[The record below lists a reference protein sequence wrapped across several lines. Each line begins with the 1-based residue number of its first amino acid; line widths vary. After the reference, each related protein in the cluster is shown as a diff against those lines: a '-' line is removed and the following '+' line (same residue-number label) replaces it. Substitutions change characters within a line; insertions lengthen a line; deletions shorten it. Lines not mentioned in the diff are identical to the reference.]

1 MQGQRTLWQLFPP
14 IPSNWARKVT
24 ALCRS
29 FFHQFPHTGHVRSPH
44 FVAAFSINFLKLGT
58 WWQLS
63 PSMSPREFGV
73 QGKRIC
79 CLLCCQ
85 CLRVNSAAGKV
96 TRRAGSC
103 VHRRVHMHFSK
114 ITSCEPVF
122 HGLQADGSAGFDFGS
137 LRRFTIFSQKMW
149 FADTIL
155 QIFR

>member
-1 MQGQRTLWQLFPP
+1 
-14 IPSNWARKVT
+14 
-24 ALCRS
+24 
-29 FFHQFPHTGHVRSPH
+29 
-44 FVAAFSINFLKLGT
+44 
-58 WWQLS
+58 
-63 PSMSPREFGV
+63 MSPREFGV

-122 HGLQADGSAGFDFGS
+122 HGLQADGSAGFDLSS
-137 LRRFTIFSQKMW
+137 LRRFTIFFSRNVVCRHHTSDIQITLVSMTDHHYSSQVSSTVCWYSAHQRYDSVKIQYLAPVLTASDCVGICYSA
-149 FADTIL
+149 FGTGTL
-155 QIFR
+155 F